1 MILGRLRL
9 HFGPQVG
16 TKNPKMGGRMFTD
29 SLILGLFQLFF
40 SLLRYR
46 CSTAGAGALF
56 GGLRAASWPTLVRFW
71 ALLEAALGK
80 FSPIF
85 SVLAALAGG
94 AAPPGLPAAK
104 TSENN

>member
-1 MILGRLRL
+1 
-9 HFGPQVG
+9 
-16 TKNPKMGGRMFTD
+16 MGVQMFTC
-29 SLILGLFQLFF
+29 LLHLALFKLFF
-40 SLLRYR
+40 PILRFR
-46 CSTAGAGALF
+46 CSKAGAGALF

>member
-1 MILGRLRL
+1 MFTRLL
-9 HFGPQVG
+9 HFA
-16 TKNPKMGGRMFTD
+16 
-29 SLILGLFQLFF
+29 LFKLFF
-40 SLLRYR
+40 PILRFR
-46 CSTAGAGALF
+46 CSKAGAGALF

>member
-1 MILGRLRL
+1 MDPKLALKILKWGSKCLRAAP
-9 HFGPQVG
+9 FWGSS
-16 TKNPKMGGRMFTD
+16 N
-29 SLILGLFQLFF
+29 SLFSILRF
-40 SLLRYR
+40 R
-46 CSTAGAGALF
+46 CSKAGAGALF

>member
-1 MILGRLRL
+1 MFTRLL
-9 HFGPQVG
+9 HFA
-16 TKNPKMGGRMFTD
+16 
-29 SLILGLFQLFF
+29 LFKLFF
-40 SLLRYR
+40 PILRFR
-46 CSTAGAGALF
+46 CSKAGAGALF

-94 AAPPGLPAAK
+94 AAPPGLPALAGGAAPPGLPAAK